1 MSSKR
6 SVRDARTLI
15 PGSRERKRNSTGT
28 TLISSETNSFQSLA
42 QQPKNLE
49 EIKQKLFES
58 KKEAIRSLLPF
69 SRDFKLASK
78 CFADLSCFD
87 HQNLLVNLFERKK
100 QMRAQNEQEPSVV
113 FKIDFSN
120 RESILLAL
128 RFFAARFPTEQYNCQ
143 EFTEFLDRLLYG
155 RLKITNDPIFVQS
168 LLLSQPT
175 PSSRISIE
183 LLNQYAKDLS
193 SESRV
198 DSEPM
203 DWQKTI
209 ENEEKSVAHHN
220 HGEAVDD
227 FDFIC
232 SFCGKGFVND
242 AENEEQGTLL
252 KAENIISKHKN
263 STIATKELL
272 VFLFQLSELSVRI
285 EEIKKVFAQIVKRMP
300 VKNHTVE
307 ELTLNLLQKLD
318 GEEGEYFLARQ
329 AIEKCSIW
337 SFERILNIPILK
349 SSLSVFIETYF
360 TVKSRAQDLS
370 THFIFSSKLGIENA
384 EPQEEE
390 EEEEAMSESE
400 QACMDCKVEELYV
413 IACDQNI
420 GEIYLL

>member
-1 MSSKR
+1 MTGTILKSSK
-6 SVRDARTLI
+6 
-15 PGSRERKRNSTGT
+15 
-28 TLISSETNSFQSLA
+28 ISSYRSLA

-58 KKEAIRSLLPF
+58 KKEAIKSLLHF

-78 CFADLSCFD
+78 CFADLSSFD
-87 HQNLLVNLFERKK
+87 HQNILVNLFERKK
-100 QMRAQNEQEPSVV
+100 QIRAQNEQESSVV
-113 FKIDFSN
+113 FKIDFTK
-120 RESILLAL
+120 RDSILLAL
-128 RFFAARFPTEQYNCQ
+128 RFFITRFPSENYNSQ
-143 EFTEFLDRLLYG
+143 EFTEFLDRLFYG

-168 LLLSQPT
+168 LLLTQPT

-183 LLNQYAKDLS
+183 LLNEYAKDLAC
-193 SESRV
+193 ESKV

-203 DWQKTI
+203 EWQKTI
-209 ENEEKSVAHHN
+209 ENEEKSVVHHN
-220 HGEAVDD
+220 HGEAADD

-242 AENEEQGTLL
+242 AENEEQETLL
-252 KAENIISKHKN
+252 KAENFIAKHKN

-272 VFLFQLSELSVRI
+272 VFLFQLSELSIRI
-285 EEIKKVFAQIVKRMP
+285 EEIKKVFSLIVKRMP
-300 VKNHTVE
+300 VKNYTVE
-307 ELTLNLLQKLD
+307 ELTLNLLQKLN
-318 GEEGEYFLARQ
+318 GEETEYYLARH
-329 AIEKCSIW
+329 AIEQCPIW

-349 SSLSVFIETYF
+349 TSLNSFIETYF

-390 EEEEAMSESE
+390 EEEELMSESE
-400 QACMDCKVEELYV
+400 QACVDCKVEELYV
-413 IACDQNI
+413 LACDQNI